1 MNLLKFLS
9 ALALMIASLSTY
21 AQIKDQ
27 SDLRFKPDTKNLMK
41 GEIHYALALTS
52 SAKFQTSY
60 SDFAD
65 FDSLGILNQPKT
77 RIMLSK
83 MIYIVN
89 KPIGFFDHQNVIEE
103 KFISHTFKDM
113 SVRKLSENK
122 YKIQVPKSHSYE
134 MTSYFD
140 SDDISTLPNSKV
152 IRAVTQARKLDV
164 IAGSA
169 PAIIFREMTGYTKY
183 SAGGI
188 QVSSFIPLKENKTMV
203 VSYTIQAVKRY
214 AAIEKVL
221 REGLI
226 SEALEQKKL
235 IESYP

>member
-1 MNLLKFLS
+1 MNLLKLLS

-27 SDLRFKPDTKNLMK
+27 SDLRFKPDTKNLIK
-41 GEIHYALALTS
+41 GEIHYAMTMTS
-52 SAKFQTSY
+52 TRKFSELF
-60 SDFAD
+60 SDFVD
-65 FDSLGILNQPKT
+65 FDSLQLQQQPKS
-77 RIMLSK
+77 RLMLAK
-83 MIYIVN
+83 IIYIVN

-103 KFISHTFKDM
+103 KFVAHTLQGM
-113 SVRKLSENK
+113 SVKKLTENK
-122 YKIQVPKSHSYE
+122 YKVQIPNSHSYE

-169 PAIIFREMTGYTKY
+169 PAIIFREFTAYTKY
-183 SAGGI
+183 SAGGV

-203 VSYTIQAVKRY
+203 VSYTLQAVKKY
-214 AAIEKVL
+214 AAVEKLL
-221 REGLI
+221 RESLI
-226 SEALEQKKL
+226 AEALEQKKL